1 MHIRTYENTSPPQ
14 SQKQKSIQYG
24 KLTVIPVLQS
34 EDSVFGAEVS
44 GVVWDNPV
52 PAETVAQVKSVV
64 QRVKCISDASYSLS
78 RFKISTV
85 Y

>member
-1 MHIRTYENTSPPQ
+1 MHIRTYENTSPPE
-14 SQKQKSIQYG
+14 SEKQKSIQYG
-24 KLTVIPVLQS
+24 TLTVLPVLQS

-44 GVVWDNPV
+44 GVDWDNPV

-64 QRVKCISDASYSLS
+64 QRVECISDALYSLS
-78 RFKISTV
+78 HFKISTV